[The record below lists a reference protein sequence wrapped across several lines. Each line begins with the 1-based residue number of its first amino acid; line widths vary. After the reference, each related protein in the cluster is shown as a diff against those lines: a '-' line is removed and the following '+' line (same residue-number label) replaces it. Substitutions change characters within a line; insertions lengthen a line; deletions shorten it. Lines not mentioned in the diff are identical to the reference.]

1 MLKLSKVIELDT
13 FHSTSQ
19 LTSAEKQKVDKIRKT
34 KSHSTKRYIAIFS
47 DGDMTI
53 FGLRN
58 PKSGNYLDH
67 NDKKRKQD
75 YLNRAKNHLKTL
87 DFKKAGYLS
96 IFIAW
101 NKKTITSSIK
111 DFNSRISNNDFTLP
125 Y

>member
-1 MLKLSKVIELDT
+1 MLKLSKVVELDT
-13 FHSTSQ
+13 LHSTLP
-19 LTSAEKQKVDKIRKT
+19 LTFAEKQTVRKLRKT

-53 FGLRN
+53 FGLKN
-58 PKSGNYLDH
+58 PKNGNFLDH
-67 NDKKRKQD
+67 HDKKRKQD

-111 DFNSRISNNDFTLP
+111 DFNSRISKNDFTLP